1 MFNPYSQFKLL
12 YSKDIQIESLVIFF
26 HILRK
31 TIFNQRQ
38 DMGTASL
45 NGGTALLLV
54 CVFLNLWVIVRN
66 KSLIKVSIRNTS
78 FFVYYTIFCLFSI
91 FWSITGESGATS
103 IISKGLEI
111 MSSL

>member
-54 CVFLNLWVIVRN
+54 CVFLNLWV
-66 KSLIKVSIRNTS
+66 KVKKNWRKKKD
-78 FFVYYTIFCLFSI
+78 FLKELGYD
-91 FWSITGESGATS
+91 E
-103 IISKGLEI
+103 
-111 MSSL
+111 